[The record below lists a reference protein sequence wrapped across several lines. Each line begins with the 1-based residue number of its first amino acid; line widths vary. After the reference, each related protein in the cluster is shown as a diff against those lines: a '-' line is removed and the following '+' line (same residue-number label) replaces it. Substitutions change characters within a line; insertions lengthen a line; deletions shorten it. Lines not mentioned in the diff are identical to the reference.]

1 MFHLDGTQATVTAV
15 VTISRRKVT
24 VDTHGHQLFAEQDI
38 NRAKE
43 YINKDMFP
51 IWAQTEEETLPCK
64 YMIRKSCYDKDGN
77 KLYPTLK
84 KAQRRNQIE
93 KAAIKRQ
100 MSGDTK
106 KRPLKD
112 GEQRTRKRVKKTIAQ
127 KVLHTVVDDIKDTLT
142 FVQDSIDVIVS
153 EEPIESPVQ
162 ESVQHVDQSEP
173 PIRES
178 DQHVDQSEPL
188 VKESETHVD
197 QSEQHV
203 RESEV
208 PMGVENEKRLD
219 EIAAREQVLMR
230 EWAKLCEERREIRQ
244 QPMNDYTSIE
254 CIMMDVSNNKIS
266 IENAKRYVAER
277 PDLLEALHPN
287 MRKVFKM
294 WSRA

>member
-100 MSGDTK
+100 LAGDTK

-112 GEQRTRKRVKKTIAQ
+112 GEQRTHKRVKKNIAQ

-153 EEPIESPVQ
+153 EEPIEPP
-162 ESVQHVDQSEP
+162 VDQSEP
-173 PIRES
+173 P
-178 DQHVDQSEPL
+178 
-188 VKESETHVD
+188 VD
-197 QSEQHV
+197 QSEQPV
-203 RESEV
+203 DQSEQPVQESEAPVDQSEV

-219 EIAAREQVLMR
+219 EIAAREQVSMR

-277 PDLLEALHPN
+277 PDLLDALHPN

>member
-84 KAQRRNQIE
+84 KARRRDQIE

-100 MSGDTK
+100 LAGDTK

-112 GEQRTRKRVKKTIAQ
+112 GEQRTNKRVKKNIAQ
-127 KVLHTVVDDIKDTLT
+127 QVLHTVVDDIKDTLT

-153 EEPIESPVQ
+153 EEPIEPPVQ
-162 ESVQHVDQSEP
+162 ESEPPVDQSEQHVDQSEQHVDQSEP
-173 PIRES
+173 PV
-178 DQHVDQSEPL
+178 Q
-188 VKESETHVD
+188 ESEIPV
-197 QSEQHV
+197 
-203 RESEV
+203 ESEI

-219 EIAAREQVLMR
+219 EIAARERVLMR

-287 MRKVFKM
+287 MCKVFKM

>member
-43 YINKDMFP
+43 YINKNMFP

-100 MSGDTK
+100 LAGDTK

-112 GEQRTRKRVKKTIAQ
+112 GEQRTRKRVKKNIAQ

-153 EEPIESPVQ
+153 EEPIESTVDQ
-162 ESVQHVDQSEP
+162 SEAHVDQSEAP
-173 PIRES
+173 V
-178 DQHVDQSEPL
+178 Q
-188 VKESETHVD
+188 ESEQPVQESEVHV
-197 QSEQHV
+197 Q
-203 RESEV
+203 ESEV

-219 EIAAREQVLMR
+219 EIAARERVLMR

-287 MRKVFKM
+287 MCKVFKM